1 MGKAIIIK
9 GADFS
14 QVAVASNTIPVTG
27 LAITGASGSQTQ
39 RQVQLSVSY
48 TPADTTQLGVVWSV
62 VSGNATISSSGL
74 LTYNGSA
81 GTATVVV
88 KATSSKNSSV
98 FAQAT
103 VSFALPAIE
112 APTFAPVQGTY
123 NQVQSVALS
132 CATAGATIYYTTDGS
147 TPFATSTRYTSP
159 IAVNSSMTI
168 KAIAVKDEQSSD
180 VATANYT
187 IEILHSVTVN
197 VSDGTNPVA
206 GATVKLTKNGVNR
219 TPASEVGGSYVFNVP
234 DGTYTLSVLADG
246 YEDHTEQ
253 VVVNG
258 QDVVVVVVVQIPTE
272 IDLFEKGLQL
282 LPLWLYAFSSVYDQ
296 QYNTKNGHG
305 LSDMATAGKHRF
317 SAAALRSNTLHPC
330 TWTSMADNDAP
341 QSARD
346 TYSLFELDSRYPYI
360 EVKMTNTNYN
370 VSAKLAAGDVT
381 DYYENKDLT
390 SGSSP
395 GWTNSILLKNTY
407 TGGPVYLTV
416 NLRKST
422 NAQVSE
428 LPTIA
433 DMGLTVKAYMEDPR
447 SSQIGV

>member
-39 RQVQLSVSY
+39 RQVLLSVSY

-62 VSGNATISSSGL
+62 VSGNATISDSGL

-81 GTATVVV
+81 GTASVVV

-98 FAQAT
+98 YAQAT

-112 APTFAPVQGTY
+112 APTFSPAQGTY
-123 NQVQSVALS
+123 NQVQSVSLS
-132 CATAGATIYYTTDGS
+132 CATSDATIYYTTDGS
-147 TPFATSTRYTSP
+147 TPFATSNVYSSP

-168 KAIAVKDEQSSD
+168 KAIAVKDGQSSE

-187 IEILHSVTVN
+187 IEILHFVTVN
-197 VSDGTNPVA
+197 VSDGTNPVS
-206 GATVKLTKNGVNR
+206 GATVKLTNNGVDR
-219 TPASEVGGSYVFNVP
+219 TPASAVGGSYVFNVP
-234 DGTYTLSVLADG
+234 DGTYTLSVQKVG
-246 YEDHTEQ
+246 YDSHTEQ

-258 QDVVVVVVVQIPTE
+258 QDVVVVVVVVQLPTE
-272 IDLFEKGLQL
+272 LDLLSEGLQL
-282 LPLWLYAFSSVYDQ
+282 LPLWLYAFSSVYNAS
-296 QYNTKNGHG
+296 YGTVNGHG
-305 LSDMATAGKHRF
+305 LTQQNVNKNRF
-317 SAAALRSNTLHPC
+317 SAAALRSDVTNPC
-330 TWTSMADNDAP
+330 TWLRTMNPPATSEQYDA
-341 QSARD
+341 
-346 TYSLFELDSRYPYI
+346 YSLFELDNRYPYI
-360 EVKMTNTNYN
+360 EVKVTNTNYN

-381 DYYENKDLT
+381 DYYEEKDLT
-390 SGSSP
+390 SGVAP
-395 GWTNSILLKNTY
+395 GWTNSVLLKNTY

-416 NLRKST
+416 NLRKSN
-422 NAQVSE
+422 NAQVSN

-433 DMGLTVKAYMEDPR
+433 DMGLTVKVYMEDPR
-447 SSQIGV
+447 SSEIGV